1 MPSNIVVPPF
11 TDKCREEYG
20 RKSTAKLREGT
31 SVAKKVNKG
40 VYSST

>member
-11 TDKCREEYG
+11 TDREEYG